1 MFGILMQILDG
12 LGMTLGVFALSLI
25 LSFPLGIVVAILR
38 LSKVRVVRKITEIYI
53 WILRGTP
60 LLLQIMLVFFGLP
73 TIGIAF
79 DQFDS
84 ILIAFVLNYAAY
96 FGEIIRSGIQ
106 SIEKGQRESAEIL
119 GFSSWQINM
128 KIILPQVIKRTL
140 PSIGNEV
147 ITLVKDTSLV
157 YAVGQ
162 NDILKYAKGV
172 ANSTGSL
179 VPYVLA
185 GVIYLVLTYVI
196 TKVFNEIEKK
206 VNYEE

>member
-79 DQFDS
+79 DRFDS

-162 NDILKYAKGV
+162 NDILKYAKAV

>member
-38 LSKVRVVRKITEIYI
+38 LSKVPVVRKITEIYI

-73 TIGIAF
+73 SIGIAF
-79 DQFDS
+79 DRFDS

>member
-1 MFGILMQILDG
+1 MFGILLQILDG

-25 LSFPLGIVVAILR
+25 LSFPLGILVAVLR
-38 LSKVRVVRKITEIYI
+38 LSRVKTIAKIMEVYI

-73 TIGIAF
+73 AVGLVF
-79 DQFDS
+79 DRFDS
-84 ILIAFVLNYAAY
+84 ILVAFVLNYAAY
-96 FGEIIRSGIQ
+96 FGEIFRSGIQ

-157 YAVGQ
+157 YAVGE